1 MIQYYKPIEYVVT
14 PEEEGWILKNV
25 LQRKLGISRKLLSK
39 IKLTE
44 RGVMLNG
51 ERVYIST
58 PVSAGDLVA
67 ISLQKETSNDI
78 LPQNIAFD
86 IIYED
91 EDILVINKAAG
102 MIVHP
107 THGHY
112 TDTLANAVV
121 YYWNQQGEQFRF
133 RPVHRLDQY
142 TSGLIAIAKNK
153 YVHQHISEQMI
164 AGTVLKKYQALVYG
178 QLSQKSGSIDAPID
192 RDPADPHLRIVS
204 PTGQAAF
211 TTYELIEQ
219 YKQTAFVELQ
229 LGTGRTHQIRV
240 HMLSIGHPLIG
251 DEMYFDTTKQ
261 QESLEKLMGR
271 QALHAYKLG
280 FVHPITGKEMLFEA
294 PLPLDMLEIKKELI

>member
-1 MIQYYKPIEYVVT
+1 MTQYYKPIEYVVT
-14 PEEEGWILKNV
+14 SEEEGWILKNV

-51 ERVYIST
+51 ERVYISV
-58 PVSAGDLVA
+58 PVTAGDRVA
-67 ISLQKETSNDI
+67 ISLEKETSDDI
-78 LPQNIAFD
+78 LPQNIDFD

-91 EDILVINKAAG
+91 DDILVVNKTAG

-121 YYWNQQGEQFRF
+121 YYWNQQGQQFRF

-178 QLSQKSGSIDAPID
+178 KLSQKSGSIDAPID
-192 RDPADPHLRIVS
+192 RDPVDPHLRIVS

-219 YKQTAFVELQ
+219 YKETAFVELQ

-280 FVHPITGKEMLFEA
+280 FVHPIKGEEMLFEA
-294 PLPLDMLEIKKELI
+294 PLPLDMLQLKKELI

>member
-1 MIQYYKPIEYVVT
+1 MTQYYKPIEYVVT

>member
-1 MIQYYKPIEYVVT
+1 MTQYYKPIEYVVT
-14 PEEEGWILKNV
+14 SEEEGWILKNI
-25 LQRKLGISRKLLSK
+25 LQRKLGISRKLLSQIK
-39 IKLTE
+39 ITE
-44 RGVMLNG
+44 RGVILNG
-51 ERVYIST
+51 ERVYISAS
-58 PVSAGDLVA
+58 VSAGDRVE
-67 ISLQKETSNDI
+67 ISLEKETSDDI

-91 EDILVINKAAG
+91 EDILVVNKAAG

-121 YYWNQQGEQFRF
+121 YYWNQLGEKFRF

-164 AGTVLKKYQALVYG
+164 AGTVLKRYQALVYG
-178 QLSQKSGSIDAPID
+178 KLQQNCGTINAPID
-192 RDPADPHLRIVS
+192 RDPGNPHLRVVS
-204 PTGQAAF
+204 PTGQASY
-211 TTYELIEQ
+211 TTYELVEQ
-219 YKQTAFVELQ
+219 YEDTALVELQ

-240 HMLSIGHPLIG
+240 HMFSIGHPLIG
-251 DEMYFDTTKQ
+251 DEMYFESAKQ
-261 QESLEKLMGR
+261 QEKLEKIMGR

-280 FVHPITGKEMLFEA
+280 FVHPITGEDLLFEA
-294 PLPLDMLEIKKELI
+294 PLPLDMLRLKKELI

>member
-1 MIQYYKPIEYVVT
+1 MTQYYKPIEYVVT

-51 ERVYIST
+51 ERVYISV
-58 PVSAGDLVA
+58 PVSAGDRVA
-67 ISLQKETSNDI
+67 ISLQKETSDDI

-91 EDILVINKAAG
+91 DDILVINKAPG
-102 MIVHP
+102 IIVHP

-121 YYWNQQGEQFRF
+121 YYWKQQGEQFRF

-164 AGTVLKKYQALVYG
+164 AGTVLKKYQAFVYG
-178 QLSQKSGSIDAPID
+178 NLPQKSGSIAAPID
-192 RDPADPHLRIVS
+192 RDPIDPHLRIVS

-219 YKQTAFVELQ
+219 YKETAFVELQ

-261 QESLEKLMGR
+261 LDSLEKLMGR

-280 FVHPITGKEMLFEA
+280 FVHPITGEEMLFEA
-294 PLPLDMLEIKKELI
+294 PLPLDMLELKIELS